1 MRTINYV
8 VILVICI
15 LICGCSSTQYYEEK
29 DFDPKNIE
37 FIESVLFNSKSI
49 DSAFNEFNSN
59 IDYNDINHDA
69 KLDHT
74 YKNIF
79 ESLLADLK
87 DKKHFRESVHINEVK
102 KAFWRDYFGYGMH
115 SLSGIKYIGSFN
127 VETSNN
133 CFSFIFLKMS
143 DKWYFEGISRC
154 SNLDEHIEIYQARS
168 DFVREC
174 IDFIS
179 LHQLFNSLEI
189 DEEDICKSLETAH
202 YKISF
207 CNNEF
212 KRFYKDYCDLVFSDR
227 DYIISTW
234 AKKDWY
240 IKITANKHSDTN
252 NIQRLQEID
261 FDQFRSL
268 SELVSF
274 EDSLKINDFDGFQY
288 GHLGI
293 EKRLGENDHIA
304 SAILYLS
311 DADFDLKIHILKYH
325 YKPEDRVELDNII
338 ESFKIERKE

>member
-1 MRTINYV
+1 MNQ
-8 VILVICI
+8 L
-15 LICGCSSTQYYEEK
+15 
-29 DFDPKNIE
+29 
-37 FIESVLFNSKSI
+37 LFNSKSI
-49 DSAFNEFNSN
+49 DSAFDDFNST
-59 IDYNDINHDA
+59 IDYNDINRDA

-74 YKNIF
+74 HKIFF

-102 KAFWRDYFGYGMH
+102 KALWRDFAGYGMY

-133 CFSFIFLKMS
+133 CISFIFLKKS

-154 SNLDEHIEIYQARS
+154 SDLDEHIERYLARS
-168 DFVREC
+168 DFLKEL
-174 IDFIS
+174 IDCIS
-179 LHQLFNSLEI
+179 LHQLFNSFEI
-189 DEEDICKSLETAH
+189 DEEDSCKSFETSH
-202 YKISF
+202 YKITF
-207 CNNEF
+207 CIDEF
-212 KRFYKDYCDLVFSDR
+212 KRFYKDYLDLVFSDR

-240 IKITANKHSDTN
+240 IKITANKYSDTT
-252 NIQRLQEID
+252 NIQRGQEID

-274 EDSLKINDFDGFQY
+274 EDSLKIKDYNGFQY

-293 EKRLGENDHIA
+293 EKRLGEDDQIA

-311 DADFDLKIHILKYH
+311 DADLDLKIHILKYH
-325 YKPEDRVELDNII
+325 YKPEDREELDNII
-338 ESFKIERKE
+338 ESFKIERKK